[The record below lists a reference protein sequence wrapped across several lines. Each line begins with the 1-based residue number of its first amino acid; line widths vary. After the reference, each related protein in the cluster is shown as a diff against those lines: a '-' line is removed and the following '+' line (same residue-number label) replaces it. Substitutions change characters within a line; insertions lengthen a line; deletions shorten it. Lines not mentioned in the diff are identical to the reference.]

1 MFARPLTSLIA
12 AIALAVLVV
21 AGAGPVA
28 PAQAETIEG
37 PGYAIELTAP
47 TAPRAGQ
54 AARARVTIRPRA
66 GWKLNQEY
74 PFKVELNAAPALG
87 VTAGV
92 LPRGAARVFTEG
104 EISFDVVVTPRS
116 KGTHRLE
123 GRIKFATCTDTT
135 CDPQKASFVLP
146 IVVP

>member
-54 AARARVTIRPRA
+54 
-66 GWKLNQEY
+66 
-74 PFKVELNAAPALG
+74 AAPALG